1 MKIAHIVCRFPPY
14 YSGMGNVAFEM
25 ANAQIR
31 MGHEVRVYTPQFE
44 GPTEDDTTLA
54 TRLKPGFKYG
64 NAAWMPGLAPEL
76 AQFDLVHL
84 HYPFFGTANLVRRW
98 KKKNPHIP
106 LVVTY
111 HMDNRAQGW
120 LGLFFKYYAAF
131 WLPKILG
138 VADALHSASFDYL
151 TASDAKKLYQ
161 AKPEQWFEVPFG
173 VDTKRFVPNAKP
185 VDWLAASGLNPH
197 APTILFVG
205 GMDRAH
211 FFKGVPVLLDALTMV
226 KNGGLMVQALLVG
239 DGDLRAEFE
248 ARALGLGIGDRVRF
262 LGQVDDANLPAVYNA
277 ADLLVLPSTTRG
289 EAFGMVVLEALAS
302 GVPVIATDL
311 PGVRTLALEA
321 GSVVEPRSA
330 PDLADALYGYFARGN
345 DQSGWGARA
354 RKVAEQ
360 KFDIDL
366 VAKQMLNIYKK
377 ATTNAAA
384 RPEISKS

>member
-1 MKIAHIVCRFPPY
+1 
-14 YSGMGNVAFEM
+14 MGNVVFEM

-31 MGHEVRVYTPQFE
+31 AGYEVRVYTPQFE
-44 GPTEDDTTLA
+44 GPTDEDTA
-54 TRLKPGFKYG
+54 VAARLKPGFKYG
-64 NAAWMPGLAPEL
+64 NAAWLPGLAPEL

-151 TASDAKKLYQ
+151 TVSDAKKMYQ

-173 VDTKRFVPNAKP
+173 VDTNRFAPASKP
-185 VDWLAASGLNPH
+185 VDWLAASGLNPQ

-211 FFKGVPVLLDALTMV
+211 FFKGVPVLLDALTIV
-226 KNGGLMVQALLVG
+226 KNGGLLVQALLVG

-248 ARALGLGIGDRVRF
+248 ARAQGLGIMDRVRF

-289 EAFGMVVLEALAS
+289 EAFGMVILEAMAS
-302 GVPVIATDL
+302 GLPVIATDL

-321 GSVVEPRSA
+321 GTVVEPRSA
-330 PDLADALYGYFARGN
+330 ADLADALYGYFARGN
-345 DQSGWGARA
+345 DQAGWGARA
-354 RKVAEQ
+354 RKTAEQ
-360 KFDIDL
+360 KFDINL
-366 VAKQMLNIYKK
+366 VTKQMLEIYKK
-377 ATTNAAA
+377 AAANAVT
-384 RPEISKS
+384 K

>member
-31 MGHEVRVYTPQFE
+31 QGHEVRVYTPQFE
-44 GPTEDDTTLA
+44 GPAEAEVAIA

-64 NAAWMPGLAPEL
+64 NAAWLPGLSREL

-84 HYPFFGTANLVRRW
+84 HYPFFGTANVVRRW
-98 KKKNPHIP
+98 KKKNPQIP

-151 TASDAKKLYQ
+151 NASDAKKLYQ
-161 AKPEQWFEVPFG
+161 AKPAVWYEVPFG
-173 VDTKRFVPNAKP
+173 VDTKRFLPRAKP
-185 VDWLAASGLNPH
+185 VDWLAATGLNPQ
-197 APTILFVG
+197 APTVIFVG
-205 GMDRAH
+205 GMDRPH
-211 FFKGVPVLLDALTMV
+211 FFKGVTVLLDALTVV
-226 KNGGLMVQALLVG
+226 KNSGLVVQALLVG

-248 ARALGLGIGDRVRF
+248 NRAAGLGIGDRVRF
-262 LGQVDDANLPAVYNA
+262 LGQVSDADLPLVYNA
-277 ADLLVLPSTTRG
+277 ADLLILPSTTRG
-289 EAFGMVVLEALAS
+289 EAFGMVILEAMAS
-302 GVPVIATDL
+302 GLPVIATDL

-321 GSVVEPRSA
+321 GIVVEPRNVT
-330 PDLADALYGYFARGN
+330 DLAEALYGYFARGN
-345 DQSGWGARA
+345 DQSNWGARA
-354 RKVAEQ
+354 RHIVEQ
-360 KFDIDL
+360 KFDWD
-366 VAKQMLNIYKK
+366 VVNKQMFEVYKK
-377 ATTNAAA
+377 AATSAAA
-384 RPEISKS
+384 RQN

>member
-14 YSGMGNVAFEM
+14 YSGMGNVVFEL

-31 MGHEVRVYTPQFE
+31 RGHEVRVYTPQFE
-44 GPTEDDTTLA
+44 VPTEADNELA

-64 NAAWMPGLAPEL
+64 NAAWLPGLSREL
-76 AQFDLVHL
+76 SQFELVHL

-98 KKKNPHIP
+98 KKRNPTIP

-131 WLPKILG
+131 WLPKILE

-151 TASDAKKLYQ
+151 AVSDAKNLYKQ
-161 AKPEQWFEVPFG
+161 KPSQWFEIPFG
-173 VDTKRFVPNAKP
+173 VDTVRFAPRGRP
-185 VDWLAASGLNPH
+185 VDWLAGAGLNPH

-211 FFKGVPVLLDALTMV
+211 FFKGVPVLLDALTLV
-226 KNGGLMVQALLVG
+226 KNSGLLVQALLVG
-239 DGDLRAEFE
+239 DGELRGEFE
-248 ARALGLGIGDRVRF
+248 ARAIGLGITDRVRF
-262 LGQVDDANLPAVYNA
+262 LGAVPEANLPAVYNA

-289 EAFGMVVLEALAS
+289 EAFGMVILEAMAS
-302 GVPVIATDL
+302 GLPVIATDL

-321 GSVVEPRSA
+321 GTVVEPRSV
-330 PDLADALYGYFARGN
+330 PDLADALYSYFARAH
-345 DQSGWGARA
+345 DQTGWGAKA
-354 RKVAEQ
+354 RQVAEQ
-360 KFDIDL
+360 KFNIDIISDQMITL
-366 VAKQMLNIYKK
+366 YETAIRAAKHK
-377 ATTNAAA
+377 AA
-384 RPEISKS
+384 I